1 MSGTSEAGGG
11 RFSVRPASWGVVV
24 YDNDYGDWASCVWGS
39 AGEAVEAV
47 LLNLRAELK
56 SAGSARKAEIA
67 RDIAELEQL
76 RDEVV
81 G

>member
-1 MSGTSEAGGG
+1 MSGTSDG
-11 RFSVRPASWGVVV
+11 RFSVRPASWGFVV

-47 LLNLRAELK
+47 LLRLRAELK
-56 SAGSARKAEIA
+56 SAGPARRAEIA
-67 RDIAELEQL
+67 RETAELERL
-76 RDEVV
+76 RDETD

>member
-1 MSGTSEAGGG
+1 MSEAGGG

-24 YDNDYGDWASCVWGS
+24 YDNDYGNWASCVWRS

-47 LLNLRAELK
+47 LQSLRAELK
-56 SAGSARKAEIA
+56 SAGPARKAEIA
-67 RDIAELEQL
+67 RDTAELERL
-76 RDEVV
+76 RDEVA